1 MVTFRRRKKDDGS
14 TVTYPV
20 DIRTRATVRDYVNK
34 YSSYWELGGKDNVL
48 NAISQLQSAIG
59 MENADMPF
67 LLSHLEILHGALLAG
82 VNMEG
87 FHDVILDD
95 PPFEAALLKSISA
108 GNGEPISNLYV
119 FDGSKIT
126 GIVNTISVNTQ
137 GAQDNQGNEK
147 GKDQK
152 VSSSNL
158 SRLARLQFLPISKDI
173 FISLSSRGGF
183 YFRQGNILVPFN
195 RLTMKGMIDEA
206 AKLTNP
212 DFLDRAIERIQE
224 FNKVIASQAEG
235 KSKLPGQE
243 NNVIGAG
250 INPEHGNS
258 KNPLFAGVGKSGQNS
273 DMADVLEGLGV
284 PNILGGNA
292 KDAKKGNQQ
301 KELFGNFKGIF
312 GASDVKLEDPNY
324 RTAYARMIKDVG
336 YSQVDKI
343 GRLLSPSSLNAR
355 IMGDIY
361 LYGYSH
367 GISPDQL
374 LDDFNDPT
382 PSDEQMN
389 ILNNFRTFTKAG
401 VAQKDKVLEVLI
413 SSFEKANKLKDLP
426 PDPTEFDEIRSGDST
441 LSSTVRTLWS
451 QWVSPENFDTVSA
464 QYQKYVEDEG
474 IPTNSF
480 R

>member
-14 TVTYPV
+14 AVTYPV
-20 DIRTRATVRDYVNK
+20 DIKTRATVRDYVNK
-34 YSSYWELGGKDNVL
+34 YSSYWELGGKDNAL

-59 MENADMPF
+59 MENADVPF

-87 FHDVILDD
+87 FHDVILDN
-95 PPFEAALLKSISA
+95 PSFEAALLKSISA

-137 GAQDNQGNEK
+137 GAQGNQGNEK

-152 VSSSNL
+152 VSSANL

-212 DFLDRAIERIQE
+212 DFLNRAIERIQG
-224 FNKVIASQAEG
+224 FNKAIGDQAGE
-235 KSKLPGQE
+235 KAKLPGQE
-243 NNVIGAG
+243 NPIGRAG
-250 INPEHGNS
+250 IEPNS
-258 KNPLFAGVGKSGQNS
+258 NSRNPLFAGIGESSQTEDNVKVPAGV
-273 DMADVLEGLGV
+273 DLGDLDI
-284 PNILGGNA
+284 PDLLGDNDKGSRKGGSQGN
-292 KDAKKGNQQ
+292 
-301 KELFGNFKGIF
+301 KEVFSNFRGIF
-312 GASDVKLEDPNY
+312 GASDVKLEDPSY
-324 RTAYARMIKDVG
+324 RTAQARLSKDIG
-336 YSQVDKI
+336 YSPNDSN
-343 GRLLSPSSLNAR
+343 GR

-367 GISPDQL
+367 GISPDQIL
-374 LDDFNDPT
+374 EDLNDTSP
-382 PSDEQMN
+382 DEKQ
-389 ILNNFRTFTKAG
+389 LNLMSSLRNFSKMG
-401 VAQKDKVLEVLI
+401 VNQKDKVLETVI
-413 SSFEKANKLKDLP
+413 SAFKKANKLKDLP
-426 PDPTEFDEIRSGDST
+426 SDPKEFDEIRAGDSA
-441 LSSTVRTLWS
+441 LSSTVRSLWS
-451 QWVSPENFDTVSA
+451 QWVSPDNFDTVSA
-464 QYQKYVEDEG
+464 QYQKYAEDEG

>member
-20 DIRTRATVRDYVNK
+20 DIKTRATVRDYVNK
-34 YSSYWELGGKDNVL
+34 YSSYWELGGKDNAL
-48 NAISQLQSAIG
+48 NAISQLQSAIS

-87 FHDVILDD
+87 FHDVILDN
-95 PPFEAALLKSISA
+95 PSFEAALLKSISA

-126 GIVNTISVNTQ
+126 GIVNTISVNPQAAQ
-137 GAQDNQGNEK
+137 GNQGNEK

-173 FISLSSRGGF
+173 FISLSSRGGC

-212 DFLDRAIERIQE
+212 DFLNRAIERIQG
-224 FNKVIASQAEG
+224 FNKAIGDQAGE
-235 KSKLPGQE
+235 KAKLPGQE
-243 NNVIGAG
+243 NPIGRAG
-250 INPEHGNS
+250 IEPGSTS
-258 KNPLFAGVGKSGQNS
+258 KNPLFAGIGESSQTEDTIKIPAGIDLDGMDITDLLGDSDKGSRKSGSQ
-273 DMADVLEGLGV
+273 
-284 PNILGGNA
+284 GN
-292 KDAKKGNQQ
+292 
-301 KELFGNFKGIF
+301 KELFSNFRGIF
-312 GASDVKLEDPNY
+312 GASDVKLEDPSY
-324 RTAYARMIKDVG
+324 RTAQARLIKDIG
-336 YSQVDKI
+336 YSPNESN
-343 GRLLSPSSLNAR
+343 GR

-367 GISPDQL
+367 GISPDQIL
-374 LDDFNDPT
+374 EDLNDTSP
-382 PSDEQMN
+382 DEKQ
-389 ILNNFRTFTKAG
+389 LNLMSSFRNFSKMG
-401 VAQKDKVLEVLI
+401 VNQKDKVLETVI
-413 SSFEKANKLKDLP
+413 SAFKKANKLKDLP
-426 PDPTEFDEIRSGDST
+426 SDPKEFEDIRTGDSA
-441 LSSTVRTLWS
+441 LSSTVRSLWS
-451 QWVSPENFDTVSA
+451 QWVSPDNFDTVST
-464 QYQKYVEDEG
+464 QYQKYAEDEG